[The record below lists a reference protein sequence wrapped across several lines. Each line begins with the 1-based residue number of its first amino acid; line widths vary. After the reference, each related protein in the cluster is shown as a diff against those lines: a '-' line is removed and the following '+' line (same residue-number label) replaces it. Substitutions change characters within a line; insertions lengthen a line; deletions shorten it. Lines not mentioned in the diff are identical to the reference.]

1 MKKVYSKE
9 GPVTLDDVLEVAVFF
24 AKEIGGDAITGIR
37 WSFGTYDYSFSPPI
51 PRDNVQL
58 TGWAI
63 NRADHETDG
72 GP

>member
-1 MKKVYSKE
+1 M
-9 GPVTLDDVLEVAVFF
+9 TLDDVLEVAVFF

-37 WSFGTYDYSFSPPI
+37 WSFGTYDYSFSLPI